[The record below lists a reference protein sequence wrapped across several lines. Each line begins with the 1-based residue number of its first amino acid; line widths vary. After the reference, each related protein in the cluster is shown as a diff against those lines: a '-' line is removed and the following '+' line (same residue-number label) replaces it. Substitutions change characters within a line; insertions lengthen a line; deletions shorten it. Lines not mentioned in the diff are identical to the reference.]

1 MKRLIDKHLLEWKQS
16 DIRMPLLLR
25 GARQVGKTYA
35 AANLGKSFED
45 FVEINF
51 ERNPH
56 FKIIFDKDL
65 EPERI
70 IRELAVHIARPI
82 IPGKTLL
89 FFDEIQEV
97 KML

>member
-1 MKRLIDKHLLEWKQS
+1 MKRLIDKYLLEWKS
-16 DIRMPLLLR
+16 SNLRMPLLIR

-35 AANLGKSFED
+35 AVNLGKSFDD

-51 ERNPH
+51 ERNPQFSTV
-56 FKIIFDKDL
+56 FKKDL

-70 IRELAVHIARPI
+70 IRDLAVLIGRPI

-89 FFDEIQEV
+89 FLD
-97 KML
+97 